1 MGRGLPFVFHYISIS
16 EVLTV
21 VVAKLFSGFSISI
34 LFFIDLLTDQK
45 VSLTFHDNCGKKI
58 RLTNNHQTAQ
68 RTSSDREDGIV
79 MSRDP
84 MLTDMLYQV

>member
-1 MGRGLPFVFHYISIS
+1 M
-16 EVLTV
+16 LTV
-21 VVAKLFSGFSISI
+21 VVDKAIFLAFHFHCI
-34 LFFIDLLTDQK
+34 FIDLLTVQK
-45 VSLTFHDNCGKKI
+45 VSLSFHDNCGKI

-68 RTSSDREDGIV
+68 KTSPDGEDGMV

>member
-1 MGRGLPFVFHYISIS
+1 M
-16 EVLTV
+16 LTV
-21 VVAKLFSGFSISI
+21 AVDKTDFLVYHFNFIS
-34 LFFIDLLTDQK
+34 IDLLTDQK

-68 RTSSDREDGIV
+68 RTSSDIGDGIV
-79 MSRDP
+79 VSRDP

>member
-1 MGRGLPFVFHYISIS
+1 MLTIVVDKVIFWFFYFHFI
-16 EVLTV
+16 
-21 VVAKLFSGFSISI
+21 
-34 LFFIDLLTDQK
+34 FIDLLTDQK
-45 VSLTFHDNCGKKI
+45 VSLSFHDNCGKKI

-68 RTSSDREDGIV
+68 RTSSDKGDGIV